1 MKTYYAQ
8 LKKPVLKHVK
18 AYRDDF
24 IVTDKKLL
32 RNYHGSFVHASRE
45 TGTDIALFE
54 NIKDHA
60 QDSLSSIA
68 LWLFKYNTKFF
79 IGDQGVVKEVLKQEA
94 EEMFQTFKQERLK
107 ENGE

>member
-32 RNYHGSFVHASRE
+32 RNYHGSFVH
-45 TGTDIALFE
+45 
-54 NIKDHA
+54 
-60 QDSLSSIA
+60 
-68 LWLFKYNTKFF
+68 
-79 IGDQGVVKEVLKQEA
+79 KEVEAYIKILNDFDTTKEVEVEDEKKQ
-94 EEMFQTFKQERLK
+94 QK
-107 ENGE
+107 